1 MTVHADLNPERLLA
15 YDERTRCRGTEG
27 LGLPHET
34 PDPFAMNPFAM
45 NPFDMNRLDL
55 CRRADAALH
64 EAKAA
69 GRNRT
74 CCAAPEGA
82 PPPRAAPCGVEG

>member
-1 MTVHADLNPERLLA
+1 
-15 YDERTRCRGTEG
+15 
-27 LGLPHET
+27 
-34 PDPFAMNPFAM
+34 M
-45 NPFDMNRLDL
+45 NPFDMNLLDL

-74 CCAAPEGA
+74 CCAAPEDA
-82 PPPRAAPCGVEG
+82 PPPRAAPDGVEG